1 MKLILYIMSK
11 LVNYIKTI
19 ENFSDASNEDKLD
32 LIFACSGLSFIF
44 LFAPLMY
51 LFVDIYFSLFMI
63 CVGIFDLIISQYILT
78 RIELSEDS

>member
-1 MKLILYIMSK
+1 MSK

-32 LIFACSGLSFIF
+32 LIFVCSGLSFIF